1 MGDFDLGTILILAV
15 VAAVIFLRLR
25 SVLGT
30 RTGFEEKPD
39 RDPFKQ
45 DQGGERPGSEGR
57 GDDGVIAM
65 PERNRKSRP
74 AEQGEPGPADAAMA
88 GSGDEGPLDHAL
100 TQIALA
106 DNSFDRQEF
115 LVGARTAFEMVITA
129 FAKGDRKT
137 LRPLLARDVY
147 ENFEQAIKDRED
159 EGQTLETTFIG
170 IRNAEITDAEMRDR
184 TASVTVTFTSE
195 QINVLKDSE
204 GRILDGDPNAVSTIT
219 DVWTFAR
226 NTKSRDPNWT
236 LVATDGDG

>member
-1 MGDFDLGTILILAV
+1 MGDFDLTSILILAV
-15 VAAVIFLRLR
+15 VAAVIFFRLR

-30 RTGFEEKPD
+30 RTGYEEKP
-39 RDPFKQ
+39 RQDPFKEQ
-45 DQGGERPGSEGR
+45 QGETREDEPESK
-57 GDDGVIAM
+57 GDDSVIAM
-65 PERNRKSRP
+65 PERKGAKAGKEEAP
-74 AEQGEPGPADAAMA
+74 AGMADAAM
-88 GSGDEGPLDHAL
+88 GDGGGPLDNAL

-106 DNSFDRQEF
+106 DSSFDKQEF

-129 FAKGDRKT
+129 FAKGDQKT
-137 LRPLLARDVY
+137 LRPLLARDV
-147 ENFEQAIKDRED
+147 FEDFSGAIKEREANQ
-159 EGQTLETTFIG
+159 ETLETTFVG
-170 IRNAEITDAEMRDR
+170 VRSADITEAEMRDR
-184 TASVTVTFTSE
+184 TAYVTVTFVSE